1 MKVAFFLGGLRRGGA
16 ESLVYDVCRK
26 RDAAPFDLC
35 CLYRKDDDFS
45 EAFKATG
52 AELIQVPRTGN
63 MLRYLRDLR
72 RAVKAHGIDI
82 VHAQTASNAMV
93 SILALLFTRVKVVT
107 TFHGFSFSNA
117 KGWYR
122 RLVHRGSKRIICVS
136 EFEKQHYIRKWKLPV
151 DNKFRVVYNG
161 IDFTKLDKPQSDPAR
176 PLQLDGNTLN
186 MVMVGSFIE
195 GRAQYFVCQALKRL
209 AQMDVPFRMYFVG
222 RKDEAEPERYD
233 RCVAFCEENGLTD
246 KVHFLGNRN
255 DVPWLLRQM
264 DLFFYATD
272 HDTFGIAVIEAM
284 ASGLPVLVNDWSV
297 MKEITEDGRWAALYK
312 TGDVEDCVAKLT
324 ALAAL
329 PAERAKLAQAANGF
343 VRKRY
348 SIENHITALSKVY
361 EEAAL

>member
-63 MLRYLRDLR
+63 MLRYLCDLR

-93 SILALLFTRVKVVT
+93 SILALLFTRVKVLT

-117 KGWYR
+117 PKGYR
-122 RLVHRGSKRIICVS
+122 KLVYGGSKRLVCVS
-136 EFEKQHYIRKWKLPV
+136 EFEKQHYVSKWNLPA

-161 IDFTKLDKPQSDPAR
+161 IDFTKLDNPQPDPAH
-176 PLQLDGNTLN
+176 PLPLDTNALN

-195 GRAQYFVCQALKRL
+195 GRAQFFVCQALQQL
-209 AQMDVPFRMYFVG
+209 AQTDVAFQMYFVG

-233 RCVAFCEENGLTD
+233 RCVAFCEENGLMD
-246 KVHFLGNRN
+246 KVHFLGNRI

-264 DLFFYATD
+264 DLFFYATE

-284 ASGLPVLVNDWSV
+284 ASGLPVLVNDWDV
-297 MKEITEDGRWAALYK
+297 MKEITENGRWATLFK
-312 TGDVEDCVAKLT
+312 TGDVEDCVEKLKT
-324 ALAAL
+324 LSAR
-329 PAERAKLAQAANGF
+329 PAERAELARAANGF
-343 VRKRY
+343 VRERF
-348 SIENHITALSKVY
+348 SIENHITALSRVY